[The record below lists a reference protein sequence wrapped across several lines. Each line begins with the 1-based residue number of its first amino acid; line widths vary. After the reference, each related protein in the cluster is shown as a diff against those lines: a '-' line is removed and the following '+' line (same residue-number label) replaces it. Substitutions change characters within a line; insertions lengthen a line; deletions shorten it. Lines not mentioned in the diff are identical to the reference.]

1 MSKKKEIKHELKTFL
16 DNLRDKTSM
25 TFPIN
30 VYERKARCMARIWE
44 PENIKNPDI
53 NRRCLFAC
61 NGDSDLCKKH
71 SDKESRKKEK
81 KIMWGGR
88 INEYPPPDLIKNYS
102 KRNKLNEESYN
113 RRKIMTDLQIHGHDK
128 FKDKRSLILS
138 ISNSEKKTDE
148 SSDNKSKDEKNIV
161 LNKDNLYI
169 KTLNF
174 KITVSI
180 YKNKN
185 KYQYNSN
192 MESKEIIN
200 LDESSDLMD
209 DYPLNLDIVGRSNF
223 QKALENAVK
232 RIDNNLGSDLID
244 IVNDKLKLK
253 KVVRNCLAEVGIS
266 PNELAIFEEKFACN
280 ELVKTIELNNTKK
293 KEDNNQDNIVILK
306 KDILNLDSIRFIDNN
321 NNPYDLYYTSIN
333 NQTILINQN
342 SKKVGILRDWI
353 DDNDFVPKEYKT
365 AENVVLSPL
374 NKLPVFEIEIS
385 IKGSGFE
392 PIAPGIYREYEYNE
406 DMEVFIPTNQIIRN

>member
-16 DNLRDKTSM
+16 DNLRDKPSM
-25 TFPIN
+25 NFTIN
-30 VYERKARCMARIWE
+30 VYERKVARCMARVWE
-44 PENIKNPDI
+44 PENNKNPDI
-53 NRRCLFAC
+53 NRRCPFAC

-81 KIMWGGR
+81 KINWCGR
-88 INEYPPPDLIKNYS
+88 VNEYPPPDLIKNYS

-113 RRKIMTDLQIHGHDK
+113 EREIMNNIQINYHDK
-128 FKDKRSLILS
+128 FKDKGIRILS
-138 ISNSEKKTDE
+138 INNSEKKTHE
-148 SSDNKSKDEKNIV
+148 NSDNKSKDIKNIV
-161 LNKDNLYI
+161 LSKDNLYI

-192 MESKEIIN
+192 MESKEIID

-232 RIDNNLGSDLID
+232 IIDNNLDSDLID
-244 IVNDKLKLK
+244 IVNDELKLK
-253 KVVRNCLAEVGIS
+253 TVARNCLAEVGIS
-266 PNELAIFEEKFACN
+266 SNELALFEEKFACN
-280 ELVKTIELNNTKK
+280 ELVKTIELNKTKK
-293 KEDNNQDNIVILK
+293 KDSNQDSINILK
-306 KDILNLDSIRFIDNN
+306 RDILNLDSIRFIDNN

>member
-1 MSKKKEIKHELKTFL
+1 
-16 DNLRDKTSM
+16 
-25 TFPIN
+25 
-30 VYERKARCMARIWE
+30 
-44 PENIKNPDI
+44 
-53 NRRCLFAC
+53 
-61 NGDSDLCKKH
+61 
-71 SDKESRKKEK
+71 
-81 KIMWGGR
+81 
-88 INEYPPPDLIKNYS
+88 
-102 KRNKLNEESYN
+102 
-113 RRKIMTDLQIHGHDK
+113 
-128 FKDKRSLILS
+128 
-138 ISNSEKKTDE
+138 
-148 SSDNKSKDEKNIV
+148 
-161 LNKDNLYI
+161 
-169 KTLNF
+169 
-174 KITVSI
+174 
-180 YKNKN
+180 
-185 KYQYNSN
+185 

-266 PNELAIFEEKFACN
+266 SNELAIFEEKFACN
-280 ELVKTIELNNTKK
+280 ELVKTIELNKTKK
-293 KEDNNQDNIVILK
+293 KDSNQDSINILK
-306 KDILNLDSIRFIDNN
+306 RDILNLDSIRFIDNN